1 MDDPPPNGL
10 LSLDDLAAEIVA
22 LRQRLNDLEHH
33 MGLLRGRTAVALPG
47 QPPAVAAGPRAAA
60 RPPAGTTPFAQVLTA
75 DEDTAKHHLDQLR
88 AAIVRLREERAQAA
102 AQFRSLTR
110 PPEQDSSAT
119 APPEAEGADMGVPAT
134 VESAGAPVESA
145 GPPFEASAA
154 DAAPPTVTT
163 SGPVA
168 DEGDALDKLPSEW
181 VPAAGRRAEAASH
194 VRTAI
199 EDVPDLREPVEVGD
213 EAWREVR
220 QVVLQSEAWR
230 EPQTPPGRWRPA
242 AAVIGIAAVALA
254 AYGLWHARSA
264 RPGAGRASAALAAPS
279 APAKPAPAGP
289 AAPTPAAANV
299 PPPSQ
304 AAPIGT
310 SGMTAPATS
319 AADVAPP
326 SAPPPATLAAPAAA
340 PAHIEIQT
348 TREVWMR
355 TTIDDDPP
363 VERLVPGGR
372 TLRFDPARVL
382 LLRAGDA
389 GGVRIIVDGEDRGIL
404 GADGRVVTRRYEVP
418 QRRPQS

>member
-1 MDDPPPNGL
+1 MDDPPPNRL
-10 LSLDDLAAEIVA
+10 PSLDDLAAEIVA
-22 LRQRLNDLEHH
+22 LRQRLNDLEHQ
-33 MGLLRGRTAVALPG
+33 MGLLRGRTAVVLPG

-75 DEDTAKHHLDQLR
+75 DEDTAKRHLDQLR

-119 APPEAEGADMGVPAT
+119 APPEAEGADTGVRAT
-134 VESAGAPVESA
+134 VESA

-168 DEGDALDKLPSEW
+168 GEGDALGKLLSEG
-181 VPAAGRRAEAASH
+181 VPAAGRRTEAASH
-194 VRTAI
+194 VRTTI
-199 EDVPDLREPVEVGD
+199 DDVPDLREPVEVGD

-264 RPGAGRASAALAAPS
+264 RTGAGRASAALSAPS

-326 SAPPPATLAAPAAA
+326 SASPPATLAAPAAA
-340 PAHIEIQT
+340 PARIEIQT

>member
-1 MDDPPPNGL
+1 
-10 LSLDDLAAEIVA
+10 
-22 LRQRLNDLEHH
+22 
-33 MGLLRGRTAVALPG
+33 
-47 QPPAVAAGPRAAA
+47 
-60 RPPAGTTPFAQVLTA
+60 
-75 DEDTAKHHLDQLR
+75 
-88 AAIVRLREERAQAA
+88 
-102 AQFRSLTR
+102 
-110 PPEQDSSAT
+110 
-119 APPEAEGADMGVPAT
+119 
-134 VESAGAPVESA
+134 
-145 GPPFEASAA
+145 
-154 DAAPPTVTT
+154 
-163 SGPVA
+163 VA

-264 RPGAGRASAALAAPS
+264 RTGAGRASAALAAPS

-326 SAPPPATLAAPAAA
+326 SARPPATLAAPAAA
-340 PAHIEIQT
+340 PARIEIQT

-355 TTIDDDPP
+355 TTIDDNPP

-418 QRRPQS
+418 QRRPRS